1 MLCHVKFPAVV
12 YLYCILHPAVE
23 ICQILFKVLYIV
35 VLLFL
40 ATVLNSIQVIT
51 QYCFTQGNVWLL
63 FCIFFGIEVPVSY
76 LNKNYSLKKK
86 KKKKLV
92 RTHESSGPFICLGY
106 GDLIE

>member
-1 MLCHVKFPAVV
+1 MLCHVNFPAVV
-12 YLYCILHPAVE
+12 YLNCILHPAVE

-63 FCIFFGIEVPVSY
+63 FCIFFDIEVPVSY

-86 KKKKLV
+86 KW
-92 RTHESSGPFICLGY
+92 
-106 GDLIE
+106 